1 MLKVVGADLL
11 SVEGDAIVS
20 PADNR
25 LSGLYGLAKTIR
37 DAAGEELTAACRA
50 ISIEQRKLN
59 LPPCPPMTTVVT
71 PAFGLADRYKHILH
85 TVGPDCRRPNQDR
98 DRREMLPQAYQSL
111 FDAVRDLDGVRTLV
125 APPISMGTFVYP
137 HREGARLS
145 LEVLLTWLDGPEP
158 CGIDE
163 YIMVVSDP
171 NFISNMRAVY
181 RETEDQLPGMDVTN
195 LP

>member
-1 MLKVVGADLL
+1 MVGADLL

-37 DAAGEELTAACRA
+37 DAAGEELTRACRA

-85 TVGPDCRRPNQDR
+85 TVGPI
-98 DRREMLPQAYQSL
+98 A
-111 FDAVRDLDGVRTLV
+111 AVRTRTV
-125 APPISMGTFVYP
+125 IEGRCSPRHTNPCSMRYVT
-137 HREGARLS
+137 S
-145 LEVLLTWLDGPEP
+145 
-158 CGIDE
+158 
-163 YIMVVSDP
+163 MV
-171 NFISNMRAVY
+171 
-181 RETEDQLPGMDVTN
+181 
-195 LP
+195 

>member
-1 MLKVVGADLL
+1 MAELYMARSCKQGMLKVVGADLL

-85 TVGPDCRRPNQDR
+85 TVARRLC
-98 DRREMLPQAYQSL
+98 LPA
-111 FDAVRDLDGVRTLV
+111 GV
-125 APPISMGTFVYP
+125 
-137 HREGARLS
+137 LS
-145 LEVLLTWLDGPEP
+145 A
-158 CGIDE
+158 
-163 YIMVVSDP
+163 VVSDDCLEA
-171 NFISNMRAVY
+171 SR
-181 RETEDQLPGMDVTN
+181 
-195 LP
+195 